1 MNRRQHARRLARR
14 RAHRAGDM
22 RVAYPRHSEADLDA
36 MTKADLLEAAQVV
49 GITVK
54 SRMRKADII
63 DAIRSATA

>member
-1 MNRRQHARRLARR
+1 M
-14 RAHRAGDM
+14 G
-22 RVAYPRHSEADLDA
+22 VAYPRHSEADLDA